1 MRIVFMGTPG
11 FAETI
16 LRSLCV
22 AGHDV
27 LTAVTQPDRAGSR
40 GKVVF
45 SPVKEYAFSR
55 GIPVEQ
61 PEFVKNNDAFFKK
74 IAALSPDVIVVAA
87 YGKIIP
93 KNILELPKFGCINVH
108 ASLLPKFR
116 GASPVQHAILEGDEM
131 TGVTIMQ
138 MSEDLDAGD
147 IIAKISIRIDGMHCP
162 QLTEKLAEVGGSL
175 LVDTLAS
182 VADGTADRTR
192 QDETMATYA
201 GIITR
206 RDGAIDFS
214 KHSARHIL
222 RMLAAF
228 DPWPGVFCRMNGD
241 ILKIKNGFAVDAKY
255 GGEPGTII
263 GVSRQGI
270 LVSCVEGA
278 FLITELQMPS
288 KKALTVEAYLAGNR
302 IDKGTVLK

>member
-1 MRIVFMGTPG
+1 MGTPG

-61 PEFVKNNDAFFKK
+61 PESVKNNDAFFKK

-93 KNILELPKFGCINVH
+93 KNILE
-108 ASLLPKFR
+108 LPKFR

-241 ILKIKNGFAVDAKY
+241 ILKIKNGFAVDAKS

-288 KKALTVEAYLAGNR
+288 KKAVTVEAYLAGNR